1 MGLYTPFVGR
11 LSFSCRPATTQAP
24 LKRGGVKTTLLG
36 VRHVRIIS
44 IIIPNYGMHPI
55 IKGVCNEAYSECK
68 G

>member
-24 LKRGGVKTTLLG
+24 LKRGLKTTLLG

-44 IIIPNYGMHPI
+44 ITIPNYGIHPI
-55 IKGVCNEAYSECK
+55 IKGGVQ
-68 G
+68 